1 MHVYDFDNITKS
13 TALGY
18 ANELCSRMSSILDE
32 EEIPDILWG
41 PFELQD
47 FDQDE
52 IRNRLNLLTPERCIT
67 MFVSKL
73 VEKEQ
78 DLSREH
84 WYDTPFKRIKL

>member
-1 MHVYDFDNITKS
+1 MKVYDFDYITKS

-18 ANELCSRMSSILDE
+18 ADNLCSRMSTNLDE
-32 EEIPDILWG
+32 EEIPDILWR
-41 PFELQD
+41 PYDLQN

-52 IRNRLNLLTPERCIT
+52 IRTRLNLLTPERCIT

-78 DLSREH
+78 NLSRER